1 MNTPLITPDC
11 HEVMDRFDSY
21 LDGELDP
28 EAVRQFEEHLTA
40 CPDCAAEH
48 TLARKMSAAFD
59 AMQLE
64 PCPDD
69 VFERALAQAQAS
81 QNGRVDRPAVA
92 SSPQPR
98 IRRWRALALAATILL
113 ALGLGSLPFLL
124 NAPEAEYSAEEIA
137 QARQEVEFA
146 LSLISDAGRD
156 AGAYIQYEVL
166 AEEVVRPLHESL
178 NTIQ

>member
-1 MNTPLITPDC
+1 MNASLRTADC

-21 LDGELDP
+21 LDGEL
-28 EAVRQFEEHLTA
+28 ESETARQFEEHISA
-40 CPDCAAEH
+40 CPECAAEH
-48 TLARKMSAAFD
+48 KVALQMTTAFGE
-59 AMQLE
+59 MELE
-64 PCPDD
+64 PCPDE
-69 VFERALAQAQAS
+69 VFERALAQAHVSLNGQA
-81 QNGRVDRPAVA
+81 DRPAVVLRQ
-92 SSPQPR
+92 QPR

-124 NAPEAEYSAEEIA
+124 NSPDAEYSAEEIA

-146 LSLISDAGRD
+146 MSLISDAGRD
-156 AGAYIQYEVL
+156 AGAYIQNEVL